1 MSSLP
6 PEMPA
11 SRGKLTK
18 YGIICDPELTVLNKL
33 FCFIKDQSRPIIL
46 VLRSQDGNLRSATVV
61 TVDGIE
67 QDPIDGAVH
76 FGGTLETGGRI
87 QIRINPGSQT
97 DEIVGHAT
105 IRNPERTN

>member
-18 YGIICDPELTVLNKL
+18 YEIVNDPELTVLNKL
-33 FCFIKDQSRPIIL
+33 FFFIEDQSRPIIL
-46 VLRSQDGNLRSATVV
+46 VLRSQDGNLTSVTVV
-61 TVDGIE
+61 TVDGPE

-76 FGGTLETGGRI
+76 FGGTLAAGERI
-87 QIRINPGSQT
+87 QVRICPGPQT

-105 IRNPERTN
+105 LRNPERIN